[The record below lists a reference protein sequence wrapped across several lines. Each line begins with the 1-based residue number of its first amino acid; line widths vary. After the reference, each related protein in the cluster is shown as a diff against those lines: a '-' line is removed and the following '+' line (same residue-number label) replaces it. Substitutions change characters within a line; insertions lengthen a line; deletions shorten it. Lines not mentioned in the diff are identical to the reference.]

1 MLRPHHPSPLAP
13 AAILALALLLS
24 ACSITRSLPEG
35 EKLYIGM
42 RKTLYADAP
51 GSRPRPAGATTPDS
65 AGVITALADGARAT
79 LRFLQGS
86 ADSLRPAAPA
96 PPDSL
101 SRARRAALR
110 QREKADF
117 EAARAEVDAVLAY
130 PPNGAIF
137 GSSSARWPIQPGLW
151 LYGSLAGKKGKLGK
165 WLFRRFAST
174 PVLLS
179 TVNPEMRAKVAT
191 HTLRNYGY
199 FRAHVS
205 YDTLPQKTDPLQ
217 VRLAY
222 QVHTGRAFRLDSIAY
237 EGFWPH
243 ADSLIRAHSHET
255 LLHKGDAFNVVKL
268 SDEQKRIETLLRENG
283 YYYYSAPYATFQ
295 ADTTPT
301 PGRRP
306 WRVSLRLTPRP
317 GLTPQQ
323 TRRWHIG
330 RTYISLK
337 RTEADRPNRRLTIG
351 RRGQAADSYTFFY
364 SGARPA
370 LKPSMWLH
378 AVTQRRG
385 DLYTLSDQRMT
396 QEKIGAIGVLSQMDV
411 NYVPRDTTPAC
422 DTLDLYINAT
432 LDKLYD
438 SNFEVSAEFK
448 SNQQVGPVVSYGLAK
463 RNAFGA
469 GEKVSFDVYGSYEWQ
484 TGAGARAGGRSLI
497 NSYELGTRLA
507 LEFPRLLLPRA
518 GRRRWRFPATSR
530 FSLEAGWKN
539 RANFYGMLSLSL
551 SATCEWHPRRTVKH
565 ELTPFSLDFDR
576 IQHTTPAFDSIM
588 TANPA
593 LYTSMRD
600 QFVPSVYYA
609 YTYASPA
616 ARRHPLWLQATLK
629 QAGNLLSCFYAA
641 AGRPFSQSGK
651 QLLGNPFAQFVK
663 ATLEVHK
670 TFSLTPDVSVATRF
684 YGGVI
689 LSYGNSRRA
698 PYAEQFYVGGASSI
712 RGFAVRSVGPGRY
725 QSPLGGAYAYT
736 DQTGDLRL
744 EANAELRFRLVADLH
759 GAAFIDAG
767 NVWLTRPD
775 PLRPQAHITWRGLRD
790 IAVGTGAGLRYDLD
804 FLVIRFDVG
813 VALHAPYD
821 TGRSG
826 WYNMPSFKRSL
837 AYHLA
842 LGYPF

>member
-1 MLRPHHPSPLAP
+1 MLRPHHSLTLGP

-51 GSRPRPAGATTPDS
+51 GSRPRHAAAADS

-86 ADSLRPAAPA
+86 SGADSLAPAAL
-96 PPDSL
+96 PDSL

-199 FRAHVS
+199 FRARVS
-205 YDTLPQKTDPLQ
+205 YDTLPQKTDSLQ

-222 QVHTGRAFRLDSIAY
+222 RVHTGRAFRLDSIAY
-237 EGFWPH
+237 TGFWPQ
-243 ADSLIRAHSHET
+243 ADSLIRAHSRET
-255 LLHKGDAFNVVKL
+255 LLHKADAFNVAKL
-268 SDEQKRIETLLRENG
+268 SDEQTRIETLLRENG
-283 YYYYSAPYATFQ
+283 YYYYSAPCATFQ

-301 PGRRP
+301 RGRRP
-306 WRVSLRLTPRP
+306 CRVSLRLTPRP
-317 GLTPQQ
+317 DLTPQQ

-337 RTEADRPNRRLTIG
+337 RTDADRPNRRLTIG
-351 RRGQAADSYTFFY
+351 RRGQANDSYTFFY

-378 AVTQRRG
+378 AVTQHRG

-469 GEKVSFDVYGSYEWQ
+469 GEKVSFDIYGSYEWQ
-484 TGAGARAGGRSLI
+484 TGAGAKKSGNSSLL
-497 NSYELGTRLA
+497 NSYELGTKLA
-507 LEFPRLLLPRA
+507 LEFPRFLIPRA
-518 GRRRWRFPATSR
+518 GRRRWRFPATSN
-530 FSLEAGWKN
+530 FALESNWKN
-539 RANFYGMLSLSL
+539 RANFYGMLSFGFTASYQ
-551 SATCEWHPRRTVKH
+551 WHPKSTTKH
-565 ELTPFSLDFDR
+565 ELIPFGLDFDR
-576 IQHTTPAFDSIM
+576 LQHTTHEFDSIM

-600 QFVPSVYYA
+600 QFVPSIYYA

-616 ARRHPLWLQATLK
+616 QRKHPIWLQVTLK
-629 QAGNLLSCFYAA
+629 EAGNLLSGFYAA
-641 AGRPFSQSGK
+641 AGKPFNQQDK
-651 QLLGNPFAQFVK
+651 QLFGNPFAQFVK
-663 ATLEVHK
+663 ATFEVHK
-670 TFSLTPDVSVATRF
+670 TFSLTPGVKIATRF
-684 YGGVI
+684 YSGVI
-689 LSYGNSRRA
+689 LSYGNSLRA
-698 PYAEQFYVGGASSI
+698 PYTEQFYVGGAGSI

-725 QSPLGGAYAYT
+725 QSPLSSAYAYT
-736 DQTGDLRL
+736 DQTGDFKL
-744 EANAELRFRLVADLH
+744 EANAELRFHLFGDLH
-759 GAAFIDAG
+759 GATFLDAG
-767 NVWLTRPD
+767 NVWLTRRD
-775 PLRPQAHITWRGLRD
+775 AQRPNAEISLKNLKD

-842 LGYPF
+842 IGYPF